1 MFNNFLK
8 KLLCKKV
15 SERECSFRGLKA
27 TKLYENYDFD
37 ALIDLKMPPTFIPET
52 EDYSQMIRN
61 TSSRIEVIIKNT
73 VGLETNTNEL
83 ESAEVSEDDDFNFN
97 WAEDF

>member
-1 MFNNFLK
+1 MFNNFVK

-15 SERECSFRGLKA
+15 SERECSFRGLK
-27 TKLYENYDFD
+27 TCKLYENYDFD
-37 ALIDLKMPPTFIPET
+37 ALIDLKMPPSFIPVT
-52 EDYSQMIRN
+52 EDFTQMMSD

-73 VGLETNTNEL
+73 VGLESNSNDA
-83 ESAEVSEDDDFNFN
+83 ESPEVSDDEDFNFN